1 MTPGDYHQR
10 LRVTR
15 VRELLELTDDM
26 MKQLAAAVG
35 YEDPCGLQQAFQRLV
50 GLSRT
55 ENRGR
60 FRPISS

>member
-26 MKQLAAAVG
+26 MKQLAVAVG
-35 YEDPCGLQQAFQRLV
+35 YEDPRGLQRAFQRLV
-50 GLSRT
+50 GLSPT
-55 ENRGR
+55 DYHHR
-60 FRPISS
+60 FRRMPR